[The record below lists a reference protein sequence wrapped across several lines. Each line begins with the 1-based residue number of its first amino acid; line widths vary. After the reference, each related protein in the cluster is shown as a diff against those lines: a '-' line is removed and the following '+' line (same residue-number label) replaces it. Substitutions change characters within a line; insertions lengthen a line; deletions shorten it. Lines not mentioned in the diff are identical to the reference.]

1 VAAFCGMMNKN
12 NSTVSH
18 AIAMS
23 FKEIASSPVFMQD
36 AATLATIPSNQFD
49 QAIDALSNKS
59 LGSESLLAY
68 VKTFIEGEE
77 CIGAVVNFLVNFE
90 RIKDGYSLST
100 EEALPIFSPIVD
112 EVLSDKD
119 VSGREVF
126 SRRLPSLAAD
136 YDIVKKD
143 IKLNELRR
151 EASSSL
157 EKFLIICDI
166 RPLFNEEADQ
176 VEALVPYTTMHLQ
189 FDSAGTSHAFDIR
202 LSDSQVEDMLDK
214 LLRAK
219 KKSALVRSLI
229 DNSKIAL

>member
-1 VAAFCGMMNKN
+1 MMNKN

>member
-1 VAAFCGMMNKN
+1 MAAFCGMMNKN